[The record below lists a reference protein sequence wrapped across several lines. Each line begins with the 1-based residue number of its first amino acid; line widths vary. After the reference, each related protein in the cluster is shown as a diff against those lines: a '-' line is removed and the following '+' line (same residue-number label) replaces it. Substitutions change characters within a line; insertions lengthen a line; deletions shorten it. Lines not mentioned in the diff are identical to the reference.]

1 MKDILKDIVSHTQTL
16 GFIEMLKVV
25 TDENSTE
32 IKSIAADRSVVV
44 SAKTHA
50 RVPEFTGVFGMP
62 DLNKLAYLLKNPEY
76 STDARIELKQDTRNN
91 EVVPTHLH
99 FENAAGDF
107 KNDYR
112 FMAQSVIEERLKN
125 ITFKG
130 TAWNV
135 TFTPTVDAIR
145 RMKLM
150 AGAHSEETVFQV
162 RTENGALKFYF
173 GDMSTHAGSFTFHHN
188 VTGNLSHTWS
198 WPVSQ
203 TISILDLDGDKTVS
217 ISDQGALMISVDSGL
232 AVYEYILPAQHK

>member
-16 GFIEMLKVV
+16 GFIDMLKVV
-25 TDENSTE
+25 TDDTTTE

-44 SAKTHA
+44 NAKTHT
-50 RVPEFTGVFGMP
+50 RVPEFAGVFGMP
-62 DLNKLAYLLKNPEY
+62 DLNKLAYHLKNPEY
-76 STDARIELKQDTRNN
+76 DANAVIELKRDTRNN

-99 FENAAGDF
+99 FENATGDF

-112 FMAQSVIEERLKN
+112 FMVQSVIEERLKN

-135 TFTPTVDAIR
+135 TFNPTVESIR
-145 RMKLM
+145 RLKLM
-150 AGAHSEETVFQV
+150 AGAHSEETVFQI
-162 RTENGALKFYF
+162 RTENGELKFYF
-173 GDMSTHAGSFTFHHN
+173 GDVSTHAGSFTFHHN
-188 VTGNLSHTWS
+188 VTGTLAHTWS

-203 TISILDLDGDKTVS
+203 TISILDLDGDKTIS